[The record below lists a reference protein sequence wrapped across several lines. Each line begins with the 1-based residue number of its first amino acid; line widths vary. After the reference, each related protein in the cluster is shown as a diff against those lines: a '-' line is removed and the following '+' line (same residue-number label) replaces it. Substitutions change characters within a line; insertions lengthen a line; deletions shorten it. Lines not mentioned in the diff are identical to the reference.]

1 MTLTLFYTIVG
12 FALAGYSVIANDSIQ
27 TLGTFIASKQKWFKW
42 YTLASAASFVMI
54 LAITWGWYSNDGD
67 ISYGRLTR
75 IPFQEIQ
82 WYHAVAPGILLV
94 LTRVGI
100 PVSTTFL
107 VLSAF
112 ASTVVLEKMLMKSVV
127 GYGLA
132 ATAAYIC
139 WIVISKFINEK
150 LDEVEDKWIGFWRN
164 SVWVT
169 SAWLWWVWLSHDV
182 ANIAVYLPRQ
192 IDVNLLLIVL
202 AYFTALLFYIFYI
215 HGGTIQKVVLE
226 KTGTRYARSATIINI
241 IYAAVLY
248 YFKELNEGY
257 GLAAVAAYICWI
269 VVSKFINEK
278 FDEVEDKWI
287 GFWRNSVWVTS
298 AWLWWVW
305 LSHDVANIA
314 VYLPRQI
321 DVNLL
326 LIVLAYFT
334 ALLFYIFYIN
344 GGTIQKVVLDKTGT
358 RYARSATI
366 INVIYAA
373 VLYYFKELNDLPMST
388 TWVFVGLLC
397 GRELAISTMNKD
409 YKFKYV
415 FPLIGKDFLKMT
427 IGLTV
432 SVAIVL
438 AIHYIIIPNNWF

>member
-1 MTLTLFYTIVG
+1 MDMTLVYTVIG

-27 TLGTFIASKQKWFKW
+27 TLGTFIASKKKWFKW
-42 YTLASAASFVMI
+42 YVLAGSASSVMI
-54 LAITWGWYSNDGD
+54 IALAWGWYSYDGD

-75 IPFQEIQ
+75 IPYQEIQ
-82 WYHAVAPGILLV
+82 WYHAVAPAILLL

-112 ASTVVLEKMLMKSVV
+112 ASTVVLEKMLLKSVV

-132 ATAAYIC
+132 AMVAYIA
-139 WIVISKFINEK
+139 WIAVSKFINEK
-150 LDEVEDKWIGFWRN
+150 LDEVDEKYIAFWRN

-169 SAWLWWVWLSHDV
+169 SGWLWWVWLSHDV
-182 ANIAVYLPRQ
+182 ANIAVYLPRELD
-192 IDVNLLLIVL
+192 ISLLLIVM

-215 HGGTIQKVVLE
+215 QGGRIQTVVLE
-226 KTGTRYARSATIINI
+226 
-241 IYAAVLY
+241 
-248 YFKELNEGY
+248 
-257 GLAAVAAYICWI
+257 
-269 VVSKFINEK
+269 
-278 FDEVEDKWI
+278 
-287 GFWRNSVWVTS
+287 
-298 AWLWWVW
+298 
-305 LSHDVANIA
+305 
-314 VYLPRQI
+314 
-321 DVNLL
+321 
-326 LIVLAYFT
+326 
-334 ALLFYIFYIN
+334 
-344 GGTIQKVVLDKTGT
+344 KTGT

-415 FPLIGKDFLKMT
+415 FPLIGKDFLKM
-427 IGLTV
+427 IFGLSV
-432 SVAIVL
+432 SVGIVL
-438 AIHYIIIPNNWF
+438 GIHYIIIPNNWF

>member
-1 MTLTLFYTIVG
+1 MKLTLIYTIIG
-12 FALAGYSVIANDSIQ
+12 FGLAGYSVIANDSIQ

-54 LAITWGWYSNDGD
+54 IAITWGWHSYDGD
-67 ISYGRLTR
+67 ISYGRLNR

-82 WYHAVAPGILLV
+82 WYHAVAPGILLI

-112 ASTVVLEKMLMKSVV
+112 ASTVVLEKMLVKSIV
-127 GYGLA
+127 GYGIA
-132 ATAAYIC
+132 AAVAYVC

-150 LDEVEDKWIGFWRN
+150 FDEVTEDKWISFWRN

-169 SAWLWWVWLSHDV
+169 SGWLWWVWLSHDV

-192 IDVNLLLIVL
+192 LNVSLLLIVL
-202 AYFTALLFYIFYI
+202 AYFSVLIFYIFYI
-215 HGGTIQKVVLE
+215 HGGPIQKVVLD

-248 YFKELNEGY
+248 YFKELND
-257 GLAAVAAYICWI
+257 I
-269 VVSKFINEK
+269 
-278 FDEVEDKWI
+278 
-287 GFWRNSVWVTS
+287 
-298 AWLWWVW
+298 
-305 LSHDVANIA
+305 
-314 VYLPRQI
+314 
-321 DVNLL
+321 
-326 LIVLAYFT
+326 
-334 ALLFYIFYIN
+334 
-344 GGTIQKVVLDKTGT
+344 
-358 RYARSATI
+358 
-366 INVIYAA
+366 
-373 VLYYFKELNDLPMST
+373 PMST

-415 FPLIGKDFLKMT
+415 FPLIGKDFAKM
-427 IGLTV
+427 IFGLSV

-438 AIHYIIIPNNWF
+438 AIHYYIIPKGLY